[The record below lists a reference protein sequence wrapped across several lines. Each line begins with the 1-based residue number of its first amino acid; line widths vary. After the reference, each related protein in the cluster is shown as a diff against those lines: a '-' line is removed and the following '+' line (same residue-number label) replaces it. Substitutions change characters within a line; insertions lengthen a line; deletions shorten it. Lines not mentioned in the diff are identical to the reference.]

1 MIKIQSLLNPLS
13 EASLGRHS
21 PPPSPHLSDVH
32 RQKVSKTAAVFVKG
46 EPKGEVRYPPHEI
59 DDDDELAAEL
69 LKYRI
74 TPTPLRDIKKYPR
87 HIPYNSDKKSFLTKT
102 GREAFEVFQ
111 YTYKVPGDSTEY
123 VVMWDYNI
131 GLTRITPFFKSCKY
145 PKTTPAK
152 ALRINNGLGAI
163 SYSITGGAL
172 AAQGYW
178 MPFEAAKAVAAT
190 FCYPICHALT
200 PIFGRDFVDMCT
212 LPSDA
217 SYASFKIQDD
227 IVRSSTQQTEQW
239 R

>member
-145 PKTTPAK
+145 PKVSTTPVSRSNM
-152 ALRINNGLGAI
+152 LTRSLVD
-163 SYSITGGAL
+163 YSSKGVENKQRPWSHQLQHHRRGSCSSGYEELSSPLLSEADRHQDTGCHL
-172 AAQGYW
+172 KPPKPSPP
-178 MPFEAAKAVAAT
+178 PFAT
-190 FCYPICHALT
+190 
-200 PIFGRDFVDMCT
+200 
-212 LPSDA
+212 PSA
-217 SYASFKIQDD
+217 T
-227 IVRSSTQQTEQW
+227 R
-239 R
+239 

>member
-21 PPPSPHLSDVH
+21 PPPSPHLSDIH

-46 EPKGEVRYPPHEI
+46 EPKGEVRYPPHEV
-59 DDDDELAAEL
+59 DDYDDLAAEL

-152 ALRINNGLGAI
+152 ALRINSGLGAI

-190 FCYPICHALT
+190 FCYPIRHALT
-200 PIFGRDFVDMCT
+200 PIFGRDFVDMCM
-212 LPSDA
+212 LPSEA
-217 SYASFKIQDD
+217 SYASFKIRDD